1 MIYGVSNN
9 CSRTRQGSDVTV
21 TAMQFLAPL
30 SWQPPPREPGT
41 RSSGASRAVCPPGPR
56 PENPR
61 QHRAG
66 SLGRGCGASRP
77 RPRPGAP
84 GGQPEEPLPH
94 RRAATAKGA
103 GKCCRHGGGGGG
115 YGKAEGG
122 RPPCQGL
129 WEPTADGNPPAPP
142 AALCSWFSSLAEE
155 KRNSMRKMPGRVCCL
170 LGVPAAAAG
179 VGSRAE
185 PSRARMHQGSAVLV
199 SPPPPGS

>member
-1 MIYGVSNN
+1 MHRFLGSPLPGSPVPAPRGRAEL
-9 CSRTRQGSDVTV
+9 CVPPAPGLRTRGS
-21 TAMQFLAPL
+21 TAPAP
-30 SWQPPPREPGT
+30 
-41 RSSGASRAVCPPGPR
+41 SGGAAEPPGPG
-56 PENPR
+56 PGP
-61 QHRAG
+61 
-66 SLGRGCGASRP
+66 GRR
-77 RPRPGAP
+77 
-84 GGQPEEPLPH
+84 PEEPLPH

-199 SPPPPGS
+199 SPPAPGS